1 MSETPDLGPLSVF
14 LCWQSIVLAL
24 SIAILTNGAKRV
36 IDWKSGGS
44 AERKKKPFI
53 NRVLLPGIPIAIG
66 VLVGCLVP
74 LHPEALTQYL
84 TDHAYVGF
92 KKYAIL
98 ASYGLVIGQFSDY
111 VWHRY
116 SGLKN
121 DVAKRGKSNESES
134 SSSESPTA

>member
-1 MSETPDLGPLSVF
+1 MADPLDLGPVSV
-14 LCWQSIVLAL
+14 LVCWQSIVLAL
-24 SIAILTNGAKRV
+24 SIAIVTNGAKRV

-44 AERKKKPFI
+44 AERKKKLFV
-53 NRVLLPGIPIAIG
+53 NRVVLPGIPILIG
-66 VLVGCLVP
+66 ALVACLVP
-74 LHPEALTQYL
+74 LHPDALTQYL

-98 ASYGLVIGQFSDY
+98 AAYGVVLGQFSDY